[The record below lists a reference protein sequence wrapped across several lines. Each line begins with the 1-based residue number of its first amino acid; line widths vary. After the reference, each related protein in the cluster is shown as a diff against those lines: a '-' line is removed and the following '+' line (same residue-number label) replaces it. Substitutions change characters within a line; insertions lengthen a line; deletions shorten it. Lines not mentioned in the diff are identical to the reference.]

1 VPEGVQVG
9 MLTIEMEM
17 EMEME
22 MERTHQF
29 SAGRAFS
36 FPQFPFSV
44 QLDVSRIL
52 TTLFNG
58 GKLSVD

>member
-1 VPEGVQVG
+1 